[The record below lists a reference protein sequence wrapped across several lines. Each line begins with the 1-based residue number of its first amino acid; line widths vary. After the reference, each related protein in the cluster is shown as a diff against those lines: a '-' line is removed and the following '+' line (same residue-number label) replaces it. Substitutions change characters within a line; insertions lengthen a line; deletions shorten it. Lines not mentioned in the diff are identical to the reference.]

1 MKIEHLAMYVNDLE
15 KSRNFFETYFG
26 AAASN
31 LYHNQTTGFRSYFL
45 SFDGGARLEIMN
57 LPTISAGEPMARTGF
72 AHAAFSV
79 GSKEKVNQLTE
90 TLRAH
95 GFPVISGP
103 RITGDVY
110 YESCVLDGEGNPI
123 EITV

>member
-57 LPTISAGEPMARTGF
+57 LPTISVGEPMARTGF

-103 RITGDVY
+103 RITGDGY